1 MSIEQPKFTPGKDLP
16 IEEAEKAT
24 KRLEY
29 RTREKAIEETESG
42 INESLSAKGDRALEE
57 AISALRDAGFSK
69 EEIEGLIEK
78 KLNNTLSH

>member
-1 MSIEQPKFTPGKDLP
+1 MGIEQPKFAPGEGLSR
-16 IEEAEKAT
+16 EEAEKAT
-24 KRLEY
+24 KRIESQA
-29 RTREKAIEETESG
+29 RERAIEETESG

-78 KLNNTLSH
+78 KLNNTLNH